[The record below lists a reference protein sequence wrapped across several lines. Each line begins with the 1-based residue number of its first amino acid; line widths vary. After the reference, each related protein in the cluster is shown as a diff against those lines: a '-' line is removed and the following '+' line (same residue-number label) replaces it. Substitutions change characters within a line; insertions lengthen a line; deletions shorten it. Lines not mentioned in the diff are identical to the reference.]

1 MRVDKTDCFKVS
13 NPREWYLPH
22 HPVIH
27 PNKPGKVRRV
37 LNGAAK
43 FQGSSLNNVLLTGPD
58 LLQSL
63 IHILIRFRQY
73 PYAVSADIEG
83 MFLQVGAISDDR
95 PSLRFLW
102 REDPAAEV
110 AVFQYVRHIFGS
122 KDSPTCAN
130 YALRQTATDNTS
142 QFPEAAQSVI
152 NNFYMD
158 DYLESSPTIEEAT
171 RKAKDLVKLLSL
183 GGFKLTK
190 FVSNVRTIPPKVETD
205 PTIPTETKEIP
216 STEESSHVLGLKWN
230 HSSDTLVVSR
240 GTNPEI
246 KAKVTQRIVLSLVSS
261 VYDPIGLVAPYT
273 VKARLLL
280 KDIWRLSGQQWD
292 DDLPPEV
299 VSKFLDWSEELP
311 GLSDIVIPRAYF
323 QGKVETL
330 ELHLFG
336 DSSQDVFSAVAFV
349 RAKVVK
355 KENQEQTQLAFVFGK
370 ARVAPM
376 KALTIPKLELQAS
389 FLAARLRKQVEKA
402 LTLEISKTFMWS
414 DSTTVLQWIHSLHKQ
429 PVFVANRVAEILDLT
444 TADEWNYVKSSENPA
459 DAGTRGLSAKTL
471 LDSSWLK
478 GPEFLKTSDWPFK
491 PPEPAKFKLKPDIND
506 KSTEKLSPKDETS
519 LSSNADINIQL
530 SSGKSIAL
538 SRNFCVLSPT

>member
-1 MRVDKTDCFKVS
+1 M
-13 NPREWYLPH
+13 
-22 HPVIH
+22 
-27 PNKPGKVRRV
+27 

-43 FQGSSLNNVLLTGPD
+43 FQGSSLNNALLTGQD

-83 MFLQVGAISDDR
+83 MFLQVGVIPDDR

-130 YALRQTATDNTS
+130 YALRRTATDNAS

-171 RKAKDLVKLLSL
+171 RKAKDLAKLLSL

-190 FVSNVRTIPPKVETD
+190 FVSNVPTIPPQVETNSTS
-205 PTIPTETKEIP
+205 PTETKETKEIP

-240 GTNPEI
+240 GTNPEV
-246 KAKVTQRIVLSLVSS
+246 KPKVTQRIVLSLVSS

-299 VSKFLDWSEELP
+299 ASKFLDWSEELP
-311 GLSDIVIPRAYF
+311 GLSDIVIRRAYF

-330 ELHLFG
+330 NFTYLAIVHKMC
-336 DSSQDVFSAVAFV
+336 SA
-349 RAKVVK
+349 
-355 KENQEQTQLAFVFGK
+355 L
-370 ARVAPM
+370 
-376 KALTIPKLELQAS
+376 
-389 FLAARLRKQVEKA
+389 
-402 LTLEISKTFMWS
+402 
-414 DSTTVLQWIHSLHKQ
+414 
-429 PVFVANRVAEILDLT
+429 
-444 TADEWNYVKSSENPA
+444 
-459 DAGTRGLSAKTL
+459 
-471 LDSSWLK
+471 
-478 GPEFLKTSDWPFK
+478 
-491 PPEPAKFKLKPDIND
+491 
-506 KSTEKLSPKDETS
+506 S
-519 LSSNADINIQL
+519 LSYVPRLTRKKTKSKHNSPSCL
-530 SSGKSIAL
+530 GK
-538 SRNFCVLSPT
+538 PEWHP